1 MPDPSGSPVGVERR
15 GCVRSRCLLGLPL
28 RCVVKP
34 SFHSAYG
41 LLRDLSASGCGL
53 LLEAA
58 APPPQGAVVLLQLS
72 GGRPHDSYARLARVA
87 RAGPEDGSGCFVGC
101 EFTPPLRDEELAAV
115 RACLGL

>member
-1 MPDPSGSPVGVERR
+1 
-15 GCVRSRCLLGLPL
+15 
-28 RCVVKP
+28 VVKP

-58 APPPQGAVVLLQLS
+58 VPPPRGAVVLLQLS
-72 GGRPHDSYARLARVA
+72 GGRPHDNCARLARVA
-87 RAGPEDGSGCFVGC
+87 RAGPEDGGCCVLGC
-101 EFTPPLRDEELAAV
+101 EFTPPLRDDELSAV